1 MVSHA
6 IVSLPAAPVRMEAA
20 AWPSL
25 VSVPWPSSQ
34 YQRVHLVP
42 ASEEAVV
49 AASLAVAPVVA
60 SVQQER
66 CHLMTRQSESVGRV
80 PLDSASTQ
88 LMGP

>member
-1 MVSHA
+1 MV
-6 IVSLPAAPVRMEAA
+6 
-20 AWPSL
+20 AWPS
-25 VSVPWPSSQ
+25 SP

-49 AASLAVAPVVA
+49 AAPLAEVPVVA
-60 SVQQER
+60 SVQQVR

-88 LMGP
+88 LMSP